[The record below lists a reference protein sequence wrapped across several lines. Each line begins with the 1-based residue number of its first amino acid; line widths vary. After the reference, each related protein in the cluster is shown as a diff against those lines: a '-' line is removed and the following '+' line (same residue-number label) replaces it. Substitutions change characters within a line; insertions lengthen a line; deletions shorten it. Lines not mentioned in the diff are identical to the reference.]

1 MTPLAARGAAM
12 DVDADVD
19 LRARALEI
27 MRDERGADDDAN
39 RRSSEIPA
47 VASDAFDDDELD
59 EIDLAQARVLM
70 RDLPRVLARL
80 EGETTVS
87 GRAEDGAAPR
97 ERDAERDARERD
109 ARDSE
114 RPWRP
119 WEPSKGSAME
129 RLRALE
135 DELRELLG
143 ERVVDEALQ
152 SVGET
157 PTKAASAAALPD
169 VVERA
174 PSPPVNTIETTRSDE
189 AEIPTPR
196 VALSLTPMPVEDS
209 PEADFEPATT
219 SPKPAGGD
227 DAPWDPYAAFI
238 GVGRE
243 QGLRPRSGAPPTPV
257 SPSKP
262 RVLGLPVD
270 ASLTHETT
278 LKLVADL
285 EEKVKSK
292 PIEFT
297 RAPTNLYK
305 DVVVAARLED
315 EVVVEDVEDGDS
327 GDEERRFTHQYT
339 REDAATILEL
349 ASEDDQ
355 IDSCSNAVASD
366 DFHPRATP
374 RFSPMTRGVDSTPS
388 IAGVESL
395 SEFKLMME
403 SVFDED
409 D

>member
-1 MTPLAARGAAM
+1 
-12 DVDADVD
+12 
-19 LRARALEI
+19 
-27 MRDERGADDDAN
+27 
-39 RRSSEIPA
+39 
-47 VASDAFDDDELD
+47 
-59 EIDLAQARVLM
+59 
-70 RDLPRVLARL
+70 
-80 EGETTVS
+80 
-87 GRAEDGAAPR
+87 
-97 ERDAERDARERD
+97 
-109 ARDSE
+109 
-114 RPWRP
+114 
-119 WEPSKGSAME
+119 
-129 RLRALE
+129 
-135 DELRELLG
+135 
-143 ERVVDEALQ
+143 
-152 SVGET
+152 
-157 PTKAASAAALPD
+157 
-169 VVERA
+169 
-174 PSPPVNTIETTRSDE
+174 
-189 AEIPTPR
+189 
-196 VALSLTPMPVEDS
+196 
-209 PEADFEPATT
+209 
-219 SPKPAGGD
+219 
-227 DAPWDPYAAFI
+227 
-238 GVGRE
+238 
-243 QGLRPRSGAPPTPV
+243 
-257 SPSKP
+257 
-262 RVLGLPVD
+262 
-270 ASLTHETT
+270 LTHETT

-355 IDSCSNAVASD
+355 IDSWSNAVASD